1 MPSWKGS
8 PNQRKSCDPEI
19 THPDAG
25 LAPIQTLNPKAEVPA
40 LEFKNISFSY
50 VPGKPVLEQAS
61 FVLNKGE
68 SICIVGPN
76 GGGKSTLIK
85 LALGLEQPEAGEIL
99 VFGARPETMRHR
111 VGYMPQH
118 INFDPQFPIT
128 VIDVVLMGRLGAGLG
143 IGPFRKSDRA
153 AAMVALEKVDL
164 ADISTCRFSELSGGQ
179 RQRTLIARSL
189 VGNPDL
195 LLLDEPTTNVDQTIE
210 RQFRETLRKLS
221 AEMSIV
227 LVSHDLSFVSGWLE
241 HVLCVNRD
249 VHMHPTASIDG
260 KTLQEIFGRDI
271 VAVRHDHDC
280 PPGDHVHHHG

>member
-1 MPSWKGS
+1 M
-8 PNQRKSCDPEI
+8 
-19 THPDAG
+19 
-25 LAPIQTLNPKAEVPA
+25 PA

-50 VPGKPVLEQAS
+50 APGKPVLEKAS
-61 FVLNKGE
+61 FALNEGE

-76 GGGKSTLIK
+76 GGGKSTLIR
-85 LALGLEQPEAGEIL
+85 LALGLEQPATGKIL
-99 VFGARPETMRHR
+99 VFGAKPKTMRHR

-128 VIDVVLMGRLGAGLG
+128 VIDIVLMGRLGAGIG
-143 IGPFRKSDRA
+143 IGPFRKSDRS
-153 AAMVALEKVDL
+153 AAMAALEKVDL
-164 ADISTCRFSELSGGQ
+164 TDVSSCRFSELSGGQ
-179 RQRTLIARSL
+179 RQRALIARAL

-221 AEMSIV
+221 GEMSIV

-260 KTLQEIFGRDI
+260 KTLQEIFGGDI

>member
-1 MPSWKGS
+1 M
-8 PNQRKSCDPEI
+8 
-19 THPDAG
+19 
-25 LAPIQTLNPKAEVPA
+25 
-40 LEFKNISFSY
+40 LEK
-50 VPGKPVLEQAS
+50 AS
-61 FVLNKGE
+61 FALNEGE

-76 GGGKSTLIK
+76 GGGKSTLIR
-85 LALGLEQPEAGEIL
+85 LALGLEQPATGKIL
-99 VFGARPETMRHR
+99 VFGAKPETMRHR

-128 VIDVVLMGRLGAGLG
+128 VIDIVLMGRLGAGIG
-143 IGPFRKSDRA
+143 IGPFRKSDRS
-153 AAMVALEKVDL
+153 AAMAALEKVDL
-164 ADISTCRFSELSGGQ
+164 TDVSSCRFSELSGGQ
-179 RQRTLIARSL
+179 RQRALIARAL

-221 AEMSIV
+221 GKMSIV

-260 KTLQEIFGRDI
+260 KTLQEIFGGDI